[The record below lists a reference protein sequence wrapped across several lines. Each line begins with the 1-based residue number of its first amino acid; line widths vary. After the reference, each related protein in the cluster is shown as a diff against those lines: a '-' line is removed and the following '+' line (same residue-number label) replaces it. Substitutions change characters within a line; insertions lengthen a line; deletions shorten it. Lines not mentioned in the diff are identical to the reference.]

1 MAVAGF
7 AAQNEKLKRDGLEGK
22 AFVRWKFQRYIRN
35 YLRCIKGVD
44 ESVGRLLDYLESTG
58 LEKNTVVIYCSD
70 QGFYL
75 GDHGWY
81 DKRWMY
87 DESMKMPLIVRW
99 PGVTRPGSVNT
110 DLVQN
115 LDYAETFLEM
125 AGANVPADMQ
135 GQSLVPLLKGLKPKW
150 RDSLYY
156 HYFEFPSYHMVAKH
170 FGIRTSRYKLIRF
183 YQFDEWEFYD
193 LKQDPDELSNRYG
206 DPKHAETIARL
217 KRQLAE
223 LRTTYK
229 DNSDVRAMPVE
240 WRKKYRSG
248 RR

>member
-1 MAVAGF
+1 
-7 AAQNEKLKRDGLEGK
+7 
-22 AFVRWKFQRYIRN
+22 
-35 YLRCIKGVD
+35 
-44 ESVGRLLDYLESTG
+44 
-58 LEKNTVVIYCSD
+58 
-70 QGFYL
+70 
-75 GDHGWY
+75 
-81 DKRWMY
+81 
-87 DESMKMPLIVRW
+87 
-99 PGVTRPGSVNT
+99 
-110 DLVQN
+110 
-115 LDYAETFLEM
+115 
-125 AGANVPADMQ
+125 
-135 GQSLVPLLKGLKPKW
+135 
-150 RDSLYY
+150 
-156 HYFEFPSYHMVAKH
+156 MVAKH

-217 KRQLAE
+217 KRQLAD